1 MFGHDIKLILIISII
16 FMVVHLKSTTKIYSI
31 LNKNTSDKFYV
42 SKIETIG
49 IKVFAIVKIQ
59 W

>member
-1 MFGHDIKLILIISII
+1 MFEHDIKLILIISII
-16 FMVVHLKSTTKIYSI
+16 FMAVHLKSTTKIYSI
-31 LNKNTSDKFYV
+31 LNKNTSGKFDV
-42 SKIETIG
+42 SKIETTG